1 MNNGPDHLNEQSRA
15 VLELSDAEGISRV
28 RRTRWIGYTRA
39 QQILDKLNEL
49 LTHPKTHR
57 MPHLLIVGDTNNGKT
72 MLVQK
77 FQRLH
82 PPSDNPEGDFISY
95 PVLIVQAPPMPDES
109 RFYHAIL
116 ERVGAPY
123 NPKSSVEV
131 RQHQVITILKN
142 INVKMLVIDEIHDIL
157 AGSPIKQRQFRNT
170 LKYLGN
176 ELQVPIVGVGI
187 KEAFHV
193 MQTDQQMSNRFEPA
207 LSPKWEFGQEY
218 LSLLSSFEL
227 MLPLRKPS
235 RLVEKTLALKLL
247 SMSEGTIGALSSV
260 LTRASI
266 KAIES
271 GAERITLKILGEIG
285 WVQPSER
292 KWGAAANG

>member
-15 VLELSDAEGISRV
+15 VLELSDAERISRV

-57 MPHLLIVGDTNNGKT
+57 MPNLLIVGDTNNGKT
-72 MLVQK
+72 TLVQK

-82 PPSDNPEGDFISY
+82 PPSDNPEGDFSSY
-95 PVLIVQAPPMPDES
+95 PVLIVQSPPMPDES

-157 AGSPIKQRQFRNT
+157 AGSPIRQRQFRNT

-176 ELQVPIVGVGI
+176 ELQIPIVGVGI
-187 KEAFHV
+187 KESFHV

-207 LSPKWEFGQEY
+207 LLPKWEFGQEY

-260 LTRASI
+260 LTKASI

-271 GAERITLKILGEIG
+271 RAERITLKILGEIG

-292 KWGAAANG
+292 KWSAAANG

>member
-1 MNNGPDHLNEQSRA
+1 MNNGPDHLNEQARA
-15 VLELSDAEGISRV
+15 VLELSDAERISRV

-49 LTHPKTHR
+49 LTHPRTHR
-57 MPHLLIVGDTNNGKT
+57 MPNLLIVGDTNNGKT

-82 PPSDNPEGDFISY
+82 PPSDNPEGDFSSY

-123 NPKSSVEV
+123 NPKSGVEV

-176 ELQVPIVGVGI
+176 EWLCCTNLS
-187 KEAFHV
+187 EELR
-193 MQTDQQMSNRFEPA
+193 MQ
-207 LSPKWEFGQEY
+207 
-218 LSLLSSFEL
+218 
-227 MLPLRKPS
+227 
-235 RLVEKTLALKLL
+235 
-247 SMSEGTIGALSSV
+247 
-260 LTRASI
+260 
-266 KAIES
+266 
-271 GAERITLKILGEIG
+271 
-285 WVQPSER
+285 
-292 KWGAAANG
+292 

>member
-15 VLELSDAEGISRV
+15 VLELSDAERISRV
-28 RRTRWIGYTRA
+28 RRTRWIGYTKA

-57 MPHLLIVGDTNNGKT
+57 MPNLLIVGDTNNGKT

-82 PPSDNPEGDFISY
+82 PPSDNPEGDFSSY
-95 PVLIVQAPPMPDES
+95 LVLIVQAPPMPDES

-116 ERVGAPY
+116 EKVSAPY

-176 ELQVPIVGVGI
+176 ELQIPIVGVGI

-193 MQTDQQMSNRFEPA
+193 MQTDQQMSNRFEPG
-207 LSPKWEFGQEY
+207 LLPKWEFGQEY

-235 RLVEKTLALKLL
+235 HLVEKTLALKLL
-247 SMSEGTIGALSSV
+247 SMSEGTIGALSAV
-260 LTRASI
+260 LTKASI

-271 GAERITLKILGEIG
+271 RAERITLKILGEIG

-292 KWGAAANG
+292 KWSAAANG

>member
-1 MNNGPDHLNEQSRA
+1 
-15 VLELSDAEGISRV
+15 
-28 RRTRWIGYTRA
+28 
-39 QQILDKLNEL
+39 
-49 LTHPKTHR
+49 
-57 MPHLLIVGDTNNGKT
+57 
-72 MLVQK
+72 
-77 FQRLH
+77 
-82 PPSDNPEGDFISY
+82 
-95 PVLIVQAPPMPDES
+95 MPDES

-123 NPKSSVEV
+123 NPKSGVEV

-176 ELQVPIVGVGI
+176 ELQIPIVGVGI

-207 LSPKWEFGQEY
+207 LLPKWEFGQEY

-260 LTRASI
+260 LTKASI

-271 GAERITLKILGEIG
+271 RTERITLKVLGEIG